1 MSPFTGSN
9 QAINDKKH
17 VGLLDRRRG
26 GREKNKRKEVQENGW
41 AERKRGLRNRQAVDE
56 RGRRVTEDERV
67 REKEAISST
76 LGND

>member
-1 MSPFTGSN
+1 MYGPRGSE
-9 QAINDKKH
+9 
-17 VGLLDRRRG
+17 
-26 GREKNKRKEVQENGW
+26 RE
-41 AERKRGLRNRQAVDE
+41 RGLRNRQAVDE